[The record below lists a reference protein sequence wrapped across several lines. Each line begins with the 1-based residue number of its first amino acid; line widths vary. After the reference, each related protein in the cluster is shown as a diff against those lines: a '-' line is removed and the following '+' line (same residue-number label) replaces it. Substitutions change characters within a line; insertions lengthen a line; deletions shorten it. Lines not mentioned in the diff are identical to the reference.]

1 MEKINLDD
9 LKDAAS
15 AHLSVAEIC
24 LHLDILED
32 EFWLCYFNNR
42 RVREVFDAAR
52 LSVKVE
58 VRLSLFELAKNG
70 SQPAILESL
79 KIVKEIENKDRIAKE
94 EANIFFQNLGE
105 EIDRDIED
113 TEFELI

>member
-9 LKDAAS
+9 LKEAAA
-15 AHLSVAEIC
+15 AHLSVPEIC
-24 LHLDILED
+24 LHLNILED

-70 SQPAILESL
+70 SQPAIIESL
-79 KIVKEIENKDRIAKE
+79 KIVKEIENQDRIARE
-94 EANIFFQNLGE
+94 DANIFFQNLGD
-105 EIDRDIED
+105 EID
-113 TEFELI
+113 TEFEEFEELT

>member
-15 AHLSVAEIC
+15 AHLTVPEIC

-79 KIVKEIENKDRIAKE
+79 KIVKETENQDRIAKDD
-94 EANIFFQNLGE
+94 AMVFFQNL
-105 EIDRDIED
+105 DND
-113 TEFELI
+113 EFEATDVEFEELI